1 MTAGLRRFRTPADRP
16 PVGEHCDMCAEPIGS
31 EHSHVVDTQSRALE
45 CTCRGCYLLFTQP
58 GAAGGRH
65 RAVPDRYRHSPSFAS
80 GAALFDAIGIP
91 VRMAFF
97 LTSSAVER
105 TVAFYPS
112 PAGATES
119 QLSTEAWRT
128 ALADNPAFGD
138 IAVDTEALLVNRA
151 PGGFECFLVPID
163 ACYRLVGLVRLHWKG
178 FDGGSEAWR
187 AIDGYFDELRN
198 RSERVGGEDHG

>member
-16 PVGEHCDMCAEPIGS
+16 APGERCEMCTEPIGE
-31 EHSHVVDTQSRALE
+31 EHPHVVDTHTRALE
-45 CTCRGCYLLFTQP
+45 CTCRACYLLFTQP

-65 RAVPDRYRHSPSFAS
+65 CAVPDRYRYAPSFS
-80 GAALFDAIGIP
+80 CGRELFEAIGIP

-97 LTSSAVER
+97 LTSSAAGR

-119 QLSTEAWRT
+119 QLPTEAWTQMLERNPDF
-128 ALADNPAFGD
+128 ADL
-138 IAVDTEALLVNRA
+138 AVDTEALLVRRS
-151 PGGFECFLVPID
+151 GSGFEAFLVPVD

-178 FDGGSEAWR
+178 FDGGGEAWR
-187 AIDGYFDELRN
+187 AIDAYFEDVRG
-198 RSERVGGEDHG
+198 RSRRVGGSGDQ